1 MLLDVQNL
9 EVRYPNGALG
19 VTNSSLKVDHGQ
31 IVVLFGANGAGKTTT
46 LRAIS
51 GFLSSEGART
61 TSGRVIFDGQDM
73 TNALPEQTAERGV
86 AIVAEREKIFPN
98 LTVKENLL
106 SLGTKQ
112 LGKNR
117 DEKLERVFNLF
128 PILREKLRQSAGR
141 LSGGQR
147 QMLALGRAMM
157 IEPRLLLIDEV
168 TLGIHPSVHPV
179 LYGAIRKIA
188 DGGTSVLLVDESAAS
203 ALEVVDYCYVM
214 SRGELANHG
223 QPEQFNASDLL
234 AVDFA

>member
-157 IEPRLLLIDEV
+157 IE
-168 TLGIHPSVHPV
+168 
-179 LYGAIRKIA
+179 
-188 DGGTSVLLVDESAAS
+188 
-203 ALEVVDYCYVM
+203 
-214 SRGELANHG
+214 
-223 QPEQFNASDLL
+223 
-234 AVDFA
+234 